1 MAHRL
6 ALVVDD
12 SKAARVT
19 LKRMLEKHDIEVD
32 TLESAE
38 LALDYLT
45 GKTPDVIFMDHMM
58 PDMDG
63 FQAVEAIKSNPDTAT
78 IPIMMY
84 TSREG
89 DLYVS
94 QARALG
100 AIGILPK
107 EVAPAELY
115 QVLNNLGLAED
126 RRSKHDLEENRF
138 ILLDTPPELALSA
151 ETDDMQEIARRAAEA
166 VSGNSRTQGHIGE
179 LLENYHHEM
188 VSGIHQLRATVE
200 ELDSRIPAGR
210 HQGSGILVPLL
221 IMLLMLIPLLWLYNL
236 NNETRA
242 ALIDA
247 NNQLYQLQSTRQLQ
261 QQQASAESASLRE
274 RLNSKESRDATHERL
289 LYDSITW
296 AINQSSPYDIHEEA
310 FSDRRLAIVN
320 ELVSRLDG
328 LGFRGDVQLESH
340 LGEFC
345 LAGSDAE
352 GYSLAPPDLPVT
364 ECALIGHPLQD
375 LPSLGERQSIA
386 FANFLATS
394 PLLESGAISI
404 EIVPFQY
411 SQRHLEYPPQ
421 QANVS
426 AYEWNRIAAVNN
438 RVDIRLVPAAAE

>member
-12 SKAARVT
+12 SKTARVT
-19 LKRMLEKHDIEVD
+19 LQRMLEKHDIDVD

-38 LALDYLT
+38 QALDYLI
-45 GKTPDVIFMDHMM
+45 GKTPDVIFMDHNM
-58 PDMDG
+58 PNMDG

-107 EVAPAELY
+107 EVEPAELF
-115 QVLNNLGLAED
+115 QVLNNLGLAKD
-126 RRSKHDLEENRF
+126 RRSKHDPEKNRF
-138 ILLDTPPELALSA
+138 VLLDTPPELALSA
-151 ETDDMQEIARRAAEA
+151 ATDDMQEIARKAAEA
-166 VSGNSRTQGHIGE
+166 VSGNSRHQGHLGE
-179 LLENYHHEM
+179 LLDNYHHDL
-188 VSGIHQLRATVE
+188 VNGIHELREIVD
-200 ELDSRIPAGR
+200 ELAGR
-210 HQGSGILVPLL
+210 LPDNRQYGNGITVPLL
-221 IMLLMLIPLLWLYNL
+221 IVLLMLTPLLWLYNL

-242 ALIDA
+242 ALDSA
-247 NNQLYQLQSTRQLQ
+247 NNQLERLQSTQ
-261 QQQASAESASLRE
+261 QQQRQQASAESASLRE
-274 RLNSKESRDATHERL
+274 QLNNRENRDATHERL

-310 FSDRRLAIVN
+310 FSDRRLTIVN

-328 LGFRGDVQLESH
+328 LGFRGVIQLESH

-345 LAGSDAE
+345 LAGSDAD
-352 GYSLAPPDLPVT
+352 GYSLAPPDMPVT
-364 ECALIGHPLQD
+364 QCALIGHPLQN

-394 PLLESGAISI
+394 PLLETGAITI
-404 EIVPFQY
+404 EIVPFLY
-411 SQRHLEYPPQ
+411 SQPRLEYPPQ
-421 QANVS
+421 HSDVS

-438 RVDIRLVPAAAE
+438 RVDVRLVPETAE

>member
-1 MAHRL
+1 MANRL

-12 SKAARVT
+12 SKTARVT

-38 LALDYLT
+38 QALDYLI

-63 FQAVEAIKSNPDTAT
+63 FQAVEAIKGNPDTAT

-84 TSREG
+84 TSKEG

-107 EVAPAELY
+107 EVEPAELF
-115 QVLNNLGLAED
+115 QVLNNLGLAKD
-126 RRSKHDLEENRF
+126 RRRKHDPDKNRF
-138 ILLDTPPELALSA
+138 VLLDNPPELALSA
-151 ETDDMQEIARRAAEA
+151 STDDMQEIARRAAEA
-166 VSGNSRTQGHIGE
+166 VSGSGKSQGHLGE

-188 VSGIHQLRATVE
+188 VSGIQQIRTTVE
-200 ELDSRIPAGR
+200 ELAGR
-210 HQGSGILVPLL
+210 NPASRQPASGILVPLL
-221 IMLLMLIPLLWLYNL
+221 VVLVMLIPLLWLYNL
-236 NNETRA
+236 NNETHA
-242 ALIDA
+242 ALDSA
-247 NNQLYQLQSTRQLQ
+247 NNRLEQLQSAQQQQ
-261 QQQASAESASLRE
+261 QQQASVESATLRE
-274 RLNSKESRDATHERL
+274 QLNSRENRDATHERL

-310 FSDRRLAIVN
+310 FSDRRLATLS
-320 ELVSRLDG
+320 ELVSRLAG
-328 LGFRGDVQLESH
+328 LGFHGVVQLESH

-345 LAGSDAE
+345 LSGSDAE
-352 GYSLAPPDLPVT
+352 GYRIAPPDLPVT
-364 ECALIGHPLQD
+364 ECAMIGHPLQD
-375 LPSLGERQSIA
+375 LPSLGVRQSIA

-404 EIVPFQY
+404 EIVPLEY

-421 QANVS
+421 QGNVS
-426 AYEWNRIAAVNN
+426 AYEWNRIAAINN
-438 RVDIRLVPAAAE
+438 RVDVRLIPATEE